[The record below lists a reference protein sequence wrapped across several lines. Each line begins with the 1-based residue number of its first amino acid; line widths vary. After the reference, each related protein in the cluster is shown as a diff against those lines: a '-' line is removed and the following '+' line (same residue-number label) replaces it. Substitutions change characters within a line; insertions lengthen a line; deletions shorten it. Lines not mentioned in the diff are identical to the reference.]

1 MKKIAAL
8 ILTLSFNYQISCYGS
23 VNALITNAIK
33 GDADSQFELA
43 KYYEKKDYKALMFQ
57 WYEKA
62 AENGNIQAQ
71 ELLANKYFNKGD
83 VDKAFS
89 LSQKLSDNGS
99 EVGKSILAYYY
110 CWGAYEV
117 PVDKNLAWKLANE
130 SSNNS
135 LSKAVLANFYS
146 NGFWGV
152 KKDLDKAIKLAEES
166 FDEGCLEG
174 GCIYNRI
181 IDTFGRKNKSKYDQ
195 ICEMLKN
202 GDYIDGIIN
211 TYLIRS
217 IREKNLSKTKKI
229 IEPYLDSKSG
239 YLYYFLGRIE
249 GENSREKAIEYYKK
263 AADFGEENS
272 IFELFKIYLNKTR
285 YNPNVFNKVKE
296 MVSLAIKT
304 KQTNLIAKLY
314 YLLKEA
320 DIRYRVSEKALPDDI
335 DWEKIIKECA
345 DNGHPVFM
353 LIHAYNIGKDN
364 NDYTKYINQAKEMG
378 VVRLIP
384 NCLKYCEDKKKWLEL
399 GVELEDSRSLAS
411 VGKGKLNGFV
421 VFDRNRV
428 KFDKNENEGISCLE
442 SAAKQGDISSS
453 QELFEYYCKYIEL
466 PNSFSRIFKDK
477 LTAES
482 EDKNIDLEKFKKAYF
497 WGKISN
503 ASGSRK
509 GIYKDYMNYISNKIT
524 SEELKEIDNDVS
536 NFKKEIEQ
544 IKDKQKEK
552 EEYYMPIEEMEFLV
566 VR

>member
-217 IREKNLSKTKKI
+217 IREKNLSKTKK
-229 IEPYLDSKSG
+229 
-239 YLYYFLGRIE
+239 
-249 GENSREKAIEYYKK
+249 
-263 AADFGEENS
+263 
-272 IFELFKIYLNKTR
+272 
-285 YNPNVFNKVKE
+285 
-296 MVSLAIKT
+296 
-304 KQTNLIAKLY
+304 
-314 YLLKEA
+314 
-320 DIRYRVSEKALPDDI
+320 
-335 DWEKIIKECA
+335 
-345 DNGHPVFM
+345 
-353 LIHAYNIGKDN
+353 
-364 NDYTKYINQAKEMG
+364 
-378 VVRLIP
+378 
-384 NCLKYCEDKKKWLEL
+384 
-399 GVELEDSRSLAS
+399 
-411 VGKGKLNGFV
+411 
-421 VFDRNRV
+421 
-428 KFDKNENEGISCLE
+428 
-442 SAAKQGDISSS
+442 
-453 QELFEYYCKYIEL
+453 
-466 PNSFSRIFKDK
+466 
-477 LTAES
+477 
-482 EDKNIDLEKFKKAYF
+482 
-497 WGKISN
+497 
-503 ASGSRK
+503 
-509 GIYKDYMNYISNKIT
+509 
-524 SEELKEIDNDVS
+524 
-536 NFKKEIEQ
+536 
-544 IKDKQKEK
+544 
-552 EEYYMPIEEMEFLV
+552 
-566 VR
+566 

>member
-1 MKKIAAL
+1 M
-8 ILTLSFNYQISCYGS
+8 
-23 VNALITNAIK
+23 
-33 GDADSQFELA
+33 
-43 KYYEKKDYKALMFQ
+43 
-57 WYEKA
+57 
-62 AENGNIQAQ
+62 
-71 ELLANKYFNKGD
+71 
-83 VDKAFS
+83 
-89 LSQKLSDNGS
+89 
-99 EVGKSILAYYY
+99 
-110 CWGAYEV
+110 
-117 PVDKNLAWKLANE
+117 
-130 SSNNS
+130 
-135 LSKAVLANFYS
+135 
-146 NGFWGV
+146 
-152 KKDLDKAIKLAEES
+152 
-166 FDEGCLEG
+166 EG

-181 IDTFGRKNKSKYDQ
+181 IDTFGKKNNSRFEQ
-195 ICEMLKN
+195 IEERLKQ

-211 TYLIRS
+211 TSFRTVFYD
-217 IREKNLSKTKKI
+217 KNISLAKKN

-249 GENSREKAIEYYKK
+249 EENSREKAFECYKK
-263 AADFGEENS
+263 AAVFGEENS
-272 IFELFKIYLNKTR
+272 IFELFKIFLNKAR
-285 YNPNVFNKVKE
+285 YNSNDFNKAKE

-314 YLLKEA
+314 YLLREA

-335 DWEKIIKECA
+335 DWKKIIKECA
-345 DNGHPVFM
+345 DNGHPIFM
-353 LIHAYNIGKDN
+353 LIHAYNLGKDN
-364 NDYTKYINQAKEMG
+364 IDYKKYINQADEMG

-399 GVELEDSRSLAS
+399 GVELEDPRSLAS

-466 PNSFSRIFKDK
+466 PNSFSRLFKDK

-503 ASGSRK
+503 ASESRK
-509 GIYKDYMNYISNKIT
+509 GIYKDYMNYISKKIT

-536 NFKKEIEQ
+536 NLKKEIEQ

-552 EEYYMPIEEMEFLV
+552 EEYYMPIEEIEFLV